1 MNNHRRMTGQ
11 SMLLMLFVLMSAC
24 HSNLNEVVINSPNNT
39 NTVTIL
45 IDEGNLLYKVN
56 HENKPIILPSKLGF
70 IFKDGLSLSDSF
82 KIRDVQFSQLDETWQ
97 QPWGSVKAIRNHYE
111 EAIIYLSSVSDPE
124 NKMDLMIR
132 AYDDG
137 IALRYYVQSLG
148 ENEEVVITDELT
160 EFNLAEDAQSWWI
173 KAYQPSRYEQ
183 LYESTKISLIDTVHT
198 PLTMRFKDGIHV
210 SIHEAALTDYSS
222 MQIAG
227 EGKSTHLNCDLAP
240 WSNGDKVRTTIP
252 FMTPWRTIKI
262 ANTAA
267 DLMASHLTLNCNPT
281 NKMGDVSWI
290 KPSKYIGI
298 WWGMIVGKWTW
309 GEGPR
314 HGATTARGKKYIDF
328 AFKHGFDEVLI
339 EGISTG
345 FTGLFPGDTVT
356 TSFTETTPDFDLKSV
371 QQYAQSQGLSLQ
383 SYQESSASTRN
394 YLIQV
399 DTAFA
404 QLKAL
409 GIQKAKIGHVG
420 AMLDKTE
427 YHYSQH
433 GVNYYREVLK
443 KAAEYQVAVNF
454 HEPIKDTGERRT
466 YPNMLTR
473 EGARGMEYNAWGN
486 GGNPVNHATIL
497 SFTRLLESPMDFT
510 PGIFDLMYENFDF
523 DKGDEFPV
531 EIKLI
536 DQGNGYS
543 NVRYKG
549 SESYWQSK
557 PMMRELIIEGKDTTY
572 QWTLTEMMKPG
583 EWEWGISVH
592 DIATDNN
599 NTWLLNI
606 LGKPNQKIQV
616 SKEGQVKGDVFM
628 TLADQGIAPKN
639 RMKASKEDLE
649 VVFPNEFGKTQRV
662 NTTLAKQL
670 AYYVVIY
677 SPIQMAA
684 DFIENYEDVP
694 AFQFIKDVPVD
705 WDTTVVINGE
715 IGEYVTIARRDR
727 NSQDWYLGSITN
739 EEARTFDVDLSFLD
753 AKGRYTAEIYADG
766 PKADWELNPYEMS
779 IGNES
784 VGTSYEIKLARGG
797 GHAVRFKHE
806 DSE

>member
-1 MNNHRRMTGQ
+1 M
-11 SMLLMLFVLMSAC
+11 
-24 HSNLNEVVINSPNNT
+24 
-39 NTVTIL
+39 
-45 IDEGNLLYKVN
+45 
-56 HENKPIILPSKLGF
+56 
-70 IFKDGLSLSDSF
+70 
-82 KIRDVQFSQLDETWQ
+82 
-97 QPWGSVKAIRNHYE
+97 
-111 EAIIYLSSVSDPE
+111 
-124 NKMDLMIR
+124 
-132 AYDDG
+132 
-137 IALRYYVQSLG
+137 
-148 ENEEVVITDELT
+148 
-160 EFNLAEDAQSWWI
+160 
-173 KAYQPSRYEQ
+173 
-183 LYESTKISLIDTVHT
+183 
-198 PLTMRFKDGIHV
+198 
-210 SIHEAALTDYSS
+210 
-222 MQIAG
+222 
-227 EGKSTHLNCDLAP
+227 
-240 WSNGDKVRTTIP
+240 
-252 FMTPWRTIKI
+252 
-262 ANTAA
+262 
-267 DLMASHLTLNCNPT
+267 
-281 NKMGDVSWI
+281 
-290 KPSKYIGI
+290 
-298 WWGMIVGKWTW
+298 
-309 GEGPR
+309 
-314 HGATTARGKKYIDF
+314 
-328 AFKHGFDEVLI
+328 
-339 EGISTG
+339 
-345 FTGLFPGDTVT
+345 
-356 TSFTETTPDFDLKSV
+356 
-371 QQYAQSQGLSLQ
+371 
-383 SYQESSASTRN
+383 
-394 YLIQV
+394 
-399 DTAFA
+399 
-404 QLKAL
+404 

-420 AMLDKTE
+420 AMLDKSE
-427 YHYSQH
+427 YHYGQH
-433 GVNYYREVLK
+433 GVNYYRDVLK

-486 GGNPVNHATIL
+486 GGNPVDHATIL

-523 DKGDEFPV
+523 DKGVEFPV
-531 EIKLI
+531 KITLL
-536 DQGNGYS
+536 DQGNAYS
-543 NVRYKG
+543 NIRYKG

-616 SKEGQVKGDVFM
+616 SKEGQVKGDVLM

-753 AKGRYTAEIYADG
+753 AKGGYTAEIYADG

-779 IGNES
+779 IGKES

>member
-1 MNNHRRMTGQ
+1 
-11 SMLLMLFVLMSAC
+11 
-24 HSNLNEVVINSPNNT
+24 
-39 NTVTIL
+39 
-45 IDEGNLLYKVN
+45 
-56 HENKPIILPSKLGF
+56 
-70 IFKDGLSLSDSF
+70 
-82 KIRDVQFSQLDETWQ
+82 
-97 QPWGSVKAIRNHYE
+97 
-111 EAIIYLSSVSDPE
+111 
-124 NKMDLMIR
+124 
-132 AYDDG
+132 
-137 IALRYYVQSLG
+137 
-148 ENEEVVITDELT
+148 
-160 EFNLAEDAQSWWI
+160 
-173 KAYQPSRYEQ
+173 
-183 LYESTKISLIDTVHT
+183 
-198 PLTMRFKDGIHV
+198 
-210 SIHEAALTDYSS
+210 
-222 MQIAG
+222 
-227 EGKSTHLNCDLAP
+227 
-240 WSNGDKVRTTIP
+240 
-252 FMTPWRTIKI
+252 MTPWRTIKI

-267 DLMASHLTLNCNPT
+267 DLLASHLTLNCNPA
-281 NKMGDVSWI
+281 NKLGEVSWI

-314 HGATTARGKKYIDF
+314 HGATVDRAKKYIDF
-328 AFKHGFDEVLI
+328 AAKNGFDEVLI
-339 EGISTG
+339 EGISAG

-356 TSFTETTPDFDLKSV
+356 TSFTETTSDFDLELVQHYAKSKGV
-371 QQYAQSQGLSLQ
+371 SLQ

-404 QLKAL
+404 QLKSL

-420 AMLDKTE
+420 AMLDKSE
-427 YHYSQH
+427 YHYGQH
-433 GVNYYREVLK
+433 GVNYYRDVLT

-486 GGNPVNHATIL
+486 GGNPVDHASIL

-523 DKGDEFPV
+523 DKGVEFPV
-531 EIKLI
+531 KITLL
-536 DQGNGYS
+536 DQGNAYT
-543 NVRYKG
+543 NIRYKG

-616 SKEGQVKGDVFM
+616 SKEGQVKGDVLM

-753 AKGRYTAEIYADG
+753 AKGGYTAEIYADG
-766 PKADWELNPYEMS
+766 PKADWELNPY
-779 IGNES
+779 
-784 VGTSYEIKLARGG
+784 
-797 GHAVRFKHE
+797 
-806 DSE
+806 